1 MNLTVE
7 WMVEMSMIYGKRVR
21 LRALEKGDVAKFYDW
36 VNDPEV
42 TAGLTLFLPM
52 STLDEEKWFERV
64 MQRPQ
69 EERPFAIEIRD
80 GEGWRLVGNCSFFD
94 LDRVA
99 LAGEVG
105 IMIGDKLVWGQ
116 GYGAETMELLLR
128 HGFWTLNLNR
138 VSLRVY
144 ADNERAIRAYEKAGF
159 VLEGRL
165 RQAVY
170 KQGKYHDVLMMSV
183 LRNEWDARQEA

>member
-1 MNLTVE
+1 
-7 WMVEMSMIYGKRVR
+7 MSMIYGKRVR
-21 LRALEKGDVAKFYDW
+21 LRALEKADVAKFYDW

-64 MQRPQ
+64 MQRPP
-69 EERPFAIEIRD
+69 EEKPFAIEIRE
-80 GEGWRLVGNCSFFD
+80 GEGWKLVGNCSFFD
-94 LDRVA
+94 LDWVA
-99 LAGEVG
+99 HAGEIG
-105 IMIGDKLVWGQ
+105 IMIGDKAAWNQ
-116 GYGAETMELLLR
+116 GYGTETVSLLLR
-128 HGFWTLNLNR
+128 HGFGTLNLNR

-144 ADNERAIRAYEKAGF
+144 ADNARAIRAYEKAGF

-170 KQGKYHDVLMMSV
+170 KQGQYQDVLMMSV
-183 LRNEWDARQEA
+183 LRKEWQARKEA